1 MTKRPF
7 NIHQLFLVGGLLT
20 GASML
25 EACKDEIVNRANLEA
40 VPEEA
45 LTESFYQDLDDLGN
59 VALQEPSDTQY
70 AGGRT
75 AVTITV
81 DDDRF
86 DCDGVVVT
94 VQPATGSTLQNPKGL
109 ITIDFGT
116 TGCLDPRK
124 VLRQGKLLVAYN
136 GRRFMPNSSV
146 TVTPEN
152 YSVSGVKL
160 EGVRTSVNVSAS
172 TEAAPSF
179 HVTLDNGH
187 AAYPD
192 GSTMTRT
199 SDINWTWK
207 RNENPLNDERIVSA
221 GSTASGTTRTGVKYS
236 VAVDKD
242 LVYKR
247 TCLIAVDGIKD
258 YIIDNTK
265 DITVNYGY
273 EDCQHVSIT
282 ANRITKGVKVY

>member
-7 NIHQLFLVGGLLT
+7 KIHQFFLVCSLLS
-20 GASML
+20 GASLL
-25 EACKDEIVNRANLEA
+25 EACKDEIVDRADLEA

-45 LTESFYQDLDDLGN
+45 LTESFYQDLDDLSN
-59 VALQEPSDTQY
+59 VALQEPTDNQY

-75 AVTITV
+75 AATITV

-86 DCDGVVVT
+86 DCNNVVVT
-94 VQPATGSTLQNPKGL
+94 VQPAVGSTLQNPQGV

-116 TGCLDPRK
+116 SGCADPRN
-124 VLRQGKLLVAYN
+124 VLRQGKLHIAYS
-136 GRRFMPNSSV
+136 GRRFMPNSRIII
-146 TVTPEN
+146 TPEN
-152 YSVSGVKL
+152 YFVSAVKI

-179 HVTLDNGH
+179 HVTLTDGR
-187 AAYPD
+187 ATFPD
-192 GSTMTRT
+192 GTTMTRT
-199 SDINWTWK
+199 SDITWTWK

-221 GSTASGTTRTGVKYS
+221 GSTASGTTRTGVAYS
-236 VAVDKD
+236 VSVDED
-242 LVYKR
+242 LVYQR
-247 TCLIAVDGIKD
+247 TCLIAVDGVKD
-258 YIIDNTK
+258 YIINNTK
-265 DITVNYGY
+265 DISVDYGY

>member
-7 NIHQLFLVGGLLT
+7 KIHPLFLVGSLLA
-20 GASML
+20 GASL
-25 EACKDEIVNRANLEA
+25 LDACKEEIVDRGDLEA

-59 VALQEPSDTQY
+59 VALQEPTDNQY

-86 DCDGVVVT
+86 KCNGVVVT
-94 VQPATGSTLQNPKGL
+94 VQPAAGSTLQDPKGL

-116 TGCLDPRK
+116 TGCVDPRG

-146 TVTPEN
+146 VITPDN
-152 YSVSGVKL
+152 YSMSGVKV
-160 EGVRTSVNVSAS
+160 EGIRTSVNVSAS

-179 HVTLDNGH
+179 HVTLQNGR
-187 AAYPD
+187 ATYPD

-207 RNENPLNDERIVSA
+207 RNENPLNDERIVAA
-221 GSTASGTTRTGVKYS
+221 GSTASGTTRTGVNYS
-236 VAVDKD
+236 VSVDED

-247 TCLIAVDGIKD
+247 NCLIAVEGVKD
-258 YIIDNTK
+258 YVIDNTK
-265 DITVNYGY
+265 DITVNYSY
-273 EDCQHVSIT
+273 EDCQHISVT